1 MAKKKEVAD
10 VGVNVFADL
19 AADIGGE
26 VLGATDSVKEWI
38 DTGNLALNY
47 LCSGRFVGGGIP
59 SGKIIEVYGPSS
71 SCKTLFATNILKGCQ
86 KMGGYSLFL
95 DAENSLSKEF
105 AQKASHLETSK
116 VLVLKAESL
125 EKAFAKMTAAI
136 KKIREKLGP
145 DKPIVIVYDS
155 IAASPSD
162 REFAETEMSESEL
175 EKAKDMPGERAKTC
189 SKELRKL
196 TPLLDQ
202 HNCTVLFINQV
213 RMKIGVMFGCFS
225 KDTNVCFSDGR
236 LVSIRDVVENRMTGP
251 IKCYNKKTGE
261 LGNANI
267 TNWFENG
274 TIDYKNGER
283 WLHYKVTGGV
293 CGHMGFTCTPN
304 HSVLKKHGDSWIW
317 TSAENM
323 HVGDVMMSYY
333 ESKILKDSIHKSVI
347 YGSLLGDGCIR
358 IRERDTGSFSLA
370 NQEQPEYLNW
380 KLSLLPMLSMK
391 KAGNDSRPRV
401 DSIYSKEIKTIHD
414 TFYTEGQKYRQI
426 PFNLKLDD
434 LMAAVWYMDDGWMK
448 NFEKDNWQPTASIS
462 IKRFKKQP
470 EQIKLAIKIMCD
482 FIGETN
488 GVTYQESSGNIHIG
502 SDISDKFFQRISKF
516 VPACM
521 QHKIPDKY
529 RGLYV
534 PIIPTEVSSEMV
546 SYPVTVVQKREGSP
560 RQHRSLKKYDI
571 EVAGHGAYLVGGN
584 PGVVVSN
591 SPETTAGG
599 GRALEYYTSLRLRT
613 KAEKRLTDK
622 LDNVIGMGVSVS
634 NVKNKCFKPFV
645 NARNMQLLF
654 DQGINPFGGL
664 LELLVQ
670 SERITSISAGNYKV
684 NEPYA
689 GGQEIKFKSSYERN
703 DVPAD
708 VLLKCP
714 AMVDATDASQVQE
727 YIDIFGAAMR
737 GMAERVAGEEVVKST
752 DDE

>member
-1 MAKKKEVAD
+1 MAKKKEVVD

-213 RMKIGVMFGCFS
+213 RMKIGVMFG
-225 KDTNVCFSDGR
+225 N
-236 LVSIRDVVENRMTGP
+236 
-251 IKCYNKKTGE
+251 
-261 LGNANI
+261 
-267 TNWFENG
+267 
-274 TIDYKNGER
+274 
-283 WLHYKVTGGV
+283 
-293 CGHMGFTCTPN
+293 
-304 HSVLKKHGDSWIW
+304 
-317 TSAENM
+317 
-323 HVGDVMMSYY
+323 
-333 ESKILKDSIHKSVI
+333 
-347 YGSLLGDGCIR
+347 
-358 IRERDTGSFSLA
+358 
-370 NQEQPEYLNW
+370 
-380 KLSLLPMLSMK
+380 
-391 KAGNDSRPRV
+391 
-401 DSIYSKEIKTIHD
+401 
-414 TFYTEGQKYRQI
+414 
-426 PFNLKLDD
+426 
-434 LMAAVWYMDDGWMK
+434 
-448 NFEKDNWQPTASIS
+448 
-462 IKRFKKQP
+462 
-470 EQIKLAIKIMCD
+470 
-482 FIGETN
+482 
-488 GVTYQESSGNIHIG
+488 
-502 SDISDKFFQRISKF
+502 
-516 VPACM
+516 
-521 QHKIPDKY
+521 
-529 RGLYV
+529 
-534 PIIPTEVSSEMV
+534 
-546 SYPVTVVQKREGSP
+546 
-560 RQHRSLKKYDI
+560 
-571 EVAGHGAYLVGGN
+571 
-584 PGVVVSN
+584 
-591 SPETTAGG
+591 PETTAGG

-703 DVPAD
+703 DVPAE

-714 AMVDATDASQVQE
+714 AMVDAVDASQVQE

-737 GMAERVAGEEVVKST
+737 GMAERVAGEEIVKST